1 MKHYKSAEFLSNLN
15 VKQPLHKRSPLLTTF
30 WRRLCM
36 YPRLGSSRPVTSL
49 GHQGW
54 RRVLWE
60 GPKFFKLD
68 PIVFNYAQHIF
79 PGGGGEKFCFFG
91 YGPGKLW
98 SIAWSRG
105 LQTTACAPNPAR
117 EANSSGQRRHISKMN
132 TWHIYDTFVDLVE
145 CNISQNDHIT

>member
-54 RRVLWE
+54 RRVFWE

-79 PGGGGEKFCFFG
+79 PGGGRKILFFWLWAWEALVYSMEQGSTNYGLRTKSGSRSQFIRPAKAYFKNEYMTYLRYFC
-91 YGPGKLW
+91 W
-98 SIAWSRG
+98 
-105 LQTTACAPNPAR
+105 
-117 EANSSGQRRHISKMN
+117 
-132 TWHIYDTFVDLVE
+132 
-145 CNISQNDHIT
+145 